1 MKISIPRACIFTLV
15 LVSWLLGFAAYSDL
29 QGQTLSP
36 SRHSSQMSGKTGKTR
51 KRHSASTP
59 AQYTYEVLYNF
70 CSLANCADGDEIA
83 GGLIRDAAG
92 NLYGV
97 TNSGGNAN
105 PVLGVGAVFELDAA
119 GHETVLHS
127 FCSQPNCADGVEP
140 NSLVMDSAG
149 NLYGT
154 AAAGGAN
161 ESTFPQ
167 SGVVFELEPPGQP
180 GGAWTE
186 TVLYNF
192 CSATDCSDGYS
203 PSSIVR
209 DAAGNIYGTTQYGA
223 GAYGTIFEL
232 ARPSQPGGTWTETV
246 LHVFCPSRPCEDGMI
261 PNGGLIQDAAG
272 NMYGTT
278 MYGPDSNGN
287 PYLPPPLLGTVFQ
300 LAPPSQPGGSWTET
314 VIHIFCSLANCADG
328 LGPSAG
334 LIMDAAG
341 NLYGTAGGGTP
352 GGGTV
357 FEFAPP
363 SQPGGAWSET
373 VLYNFCSLA
382 NCADGQDPIAALT
395 QDAAGNLFGT
405 TEFGGGNQNVAP
417 GSQLSGTAFELS
429 PPAQAGGVWTE
440 TVLYNFC
447 SAGGWNCTDGLN
459 PFAGLLRDPVGNLYG
474 TTWAGGS
481 HGGGTAFML
490 ALPTFTVTGTAVSID
505 AGATTGNTSTITLN
519 PIGSFTGNV
528 TLTAAITS
536 SPKGAQDLPTL
547 SFAGSN
553 PVSITASSAVTTTL
567 IVSTTAASSAALN
580 SPWLGSR
587 WFPGSTALAFGLIFS
602 VGVCVPKRARKWRTR
617 TGLSCCLLILTVGL
631 LSCGGNSTSGGG
643 TSGTGNSGTTPGT
656 YVVTVSGVSGS
667 TMATGTVTVTVQ

>member
-105 PVLGVGAVFELDAA
+105 PVLGVGACRAECHGSRDCASQFLFTAELCGRGRAEQSSH
-119 GHETVLHS
+119 GLS
-127 FCSQPNCADGVEP
+127 
-140 NSLVMDSAG
+140 G

-154 AAAGGAN
+154 AAAGPVN

-209 DAAGNIYGTTQYGA
+209 DAAGNIYGTTQDGA

-232 ARPSQPGGTWTETV
+232 ARPSQPGGAWTETV

-272 NMYGTT
+272 NMYRTT
-278 MYGPDSNGN
+278 MMGRIRMGFQS
-287 PYLPPPLLGTVFQ
+287 PPPLLGTVFQ
-300 LAPPSQPGGSWTET
+300 LAPPSQPGGAWTET

-357 FEFAPP
+357 FESHLRRNRVAHGLRLCF
-363 SQPGGAWSET
+363 
-373 VLYNFCSLA
+373 
-382 NCADGQDPIAALT
+382 
-395 QDAAGNLFGT
+395 T
-405 TEFGGGNQNVAP
+405 T
-417 GSQLSGTAFELS
+417 
-429 PPAQAGGVWTE
+429 
-440 TVLYNFC
+440 
-447 SAGGWNCTDGLN
+447 SA
-459 PFAGLLRDPVGNLYG
+459 LLR
-474 TTWAGGS
+474 
-481 HGGGTAFML
+481 TAQM
-490 ALPTFTVTGTAVSID
+490 D
-505 AGATTGNTSTITLN
+505 
-519 PIGSFTGNV
+519 
-528 TLTAAITS
+528 
-536 SPKGAQDLPTL
+536 
-547 SFAGSN
+547 
-553 PVSITASSAVTTTL
+553 
-567 IVSTTAASSAALN
+567 
-580 SPWLGSR
+580 R
-587 WFPGSTALAFGLIFS
+587 
-602 VGVCVPKRARKWRTR
+602 
-617 TGLSCCLLILTVGL
+617 IL
-631 LSCGGNSTSGGG
+631 
-643 TSGTGNSGTTPGT
+643 
-656 YVVTVSGVSGS
+656 
-667 TMATGTVTVTVQ
+667 